1 MGTLTIA
8 AAQFAPADDSAA
20 NLETVR
26 AAAVDAAARGAAL
39 LVTPEYSSYF
49 TAEIDDRFVA
59 AAQPLDGPFVSG
71 LQDIARD
78 TGVALVVGI
87 AETTEAETTEAATTE
102 AATTEAATTDAAA
115 TAGPTRFRNT
125 LVAVLP
131 TGELAAT
138 YRKVHLYDA
147 FGSRESDRIESGD
160 PEQLPVFE
168 LEGVR
173 IGLET
178 CYDLRFPEVTRRLA
192 APEHGAADVVVLPA
206 EWVRGPGKEHHWRTL
221 LTARAIENT
230 VWVVGVGQTP
240 PVGIGAS
247 VVLDPSGVAVAAAGS
262 TPGTLVATVDTAV
275 TAAVRQ
281 VNPSL
286 ALRRYE
292 VALRALPGGAARP

>member
-1 MGTLTIA
+1 MGTLTVA
-8 AAQFAPADDSAA
+8 AAQFAPVDDPVA

-26 AAAVDAAARGAAL
+26 AAAVDAAARHADL
-39 LVTPEYSSYF
+39 LVTPEYTSYF

-59 AAQPLDGPFVSG
+59 AAQPLDGPFVTG
-71 LQDIARD
+71 LQAVAREV
-78 TGVALVVGI
+78 GIALVVGV
-87 AETTEAETTEAATTE
+87 AEAA
-102 AATTEAATTDAAA
+102 DV
-115 TAGPTRFRNT
+115 PDRFRNT

-131 TGELAAT
+131 DGSIAAT

-147 FGSRESDRIESGD
+147 FGSKESDHIESGD

-168 LEGVR
+168 LGGLRVA
-173 IGLET
+173 LET

-240 PVGIGAS
+240 PIGIGGS
-247 VVLDPSGVAVAAAGS
+247 VVLDPSGVAVAAAGAV
-262 TPGTLVATVDTAV
+262 PGMLVAGIDTAV
-275 TAAVRQ
+275 TDAVRRT
-281 VNPSL
+281 NPSL

-292 VALRALPGGAARP
+292 VTPRP

>member
-8 AAQFAPADDSAA
+8 AAQFAPVDDPAA

-26 AAAVDAAARGAAL
+26 AAAADAAARGAAL

-49 TAEIDDRFVA
+49 TADIDDRFVA

-71 LQDIARD
+71 LRDIARH
-78 TGVALVVGI
+78 TGVALIVGI
-87 AETTEAETTEAATTE
+87 AE
-102 AATTEAATTDAAA
+102 TTEAATTDAATTEA
-115 TAGPTRFRNT
+115 AKSDASTSDAAAAAGPTRFRNT

-168 LEGVR
+168 FEGLR

-192 APEHGAADVVVLPA
+192 APEHGRADVVVLPA

-240 PVGIGAS
+240 PIGIGAS
-247 VVLDPSGVAVAAAGS
+247 VVLDPSGVAVASAGS

-275 TAAVRQ
+275 TDAVRK

-286 ALRRYE
+286 ALRRYD
-292 VALRALPGGAARP
+292 VALRAQPGGTARP